1 MIVPDFISFG
11 RELNMKKDEAVEKL
25 KRQQSLIEGLK
36 GVNHESPQFHK
47 WMRDTEV
54 AIRKIFPDRHDG
66 RLRFI
71 NIQYHRVPSW
81 AEAGR
86 GVSHPNQYWKGL
98 EEAESL
104 LQSFIEEIEEYG
116 EDEPREQGE
125 NRKKVEVSGTDVF
138 IVHGHDEAAKQTV
151 ARFIEK
157 LKLTPI
163 ILHEQPNEGRTVIE
177 KFEDYTNVG
186 FAVVLLTPDDVGAD
200 VAHTKELNPR
210 ARQNVIFE
218 LGFFVGKL
226 GRGCV
231 CALYKGNVE
240 IPSDYKGVL
249 YVPMEADWQLSLAR
263 EIKAAGLPV
272 DLNLVV

>member
-11 RELNMKKDEAVEKL
+11 RELNMKKDEAIEKL

-36 GVNHESPQFHK
+36 GENHESPQFHK

-66 RLRFI
+66 HLRFI
-71 NIQYHRVPSW
+71 NIKYHRVPLW
-81 AEAGR
+81 TEVGR

-116 EDEPREQGE
+116 QDEPSEQGE

-157 LKLTPI
+157 LKLRPI

-177 KFEDYTNVG
+177 KFEDHTNVG
-186 FAVVLLTPDDVGAD
+186 FAVVLMTPDDVGASASD
-200 VAHTKELNPR
+200 KDNLKPR
-210 ARQNVIFE
+210 SRQNVIFE
-218 LGFFVGKL
+218 LGFFAGKL
-226 GRGCV
+226 GRNRV
-231 CALYKGNVE
+231 CALYKEGVE

-249 YVPMEADWQLSLAR
+249 FIPMEKEWRLSLAK